1 MKRKVVG
8 VWAELS
14 AKQNQEVEL
23 SEVQKVEL
31 NKIQEMKSIAN
42 EVSNLPNFLDWGG
55 DLDRI
60 SGMLQEMQ
68 REVRRAVTDARSLQ
82 KEYDSV
88 YSSIEAAAKELG
100 IDASELGATSMELE
114 YDLSERLEIYEEFD
128 KEIPVVVK
136 AVNRLIV

>member
-1 MKRKVVG
+1 MKRKVEG

-14 AKQNQEVEL
+14 AKANQEVEL

-88 YSSIEAAAKELG
+88 YSSIEAASKELG
-100 IDASELGATSMELE
+100 VDVSELGLTNMELE

>member
-1 MKRKVVG
+1 MKRKVVN